1 MLNFVG
7 QTQFIFMMF
16 NGLKSYKKKL
26 ILVIYASGSVHEN
39 FGVCNKLAYNRNSHV
54 GWVSNLINSKFNLFM
69 YLIWMD

>member
-26 ILVIYASGSVHEN
+26 ILVIYASGLVHEN

-54 GWVSNLINSKFNLFM
+54 GYSIFCHGLTQIRRVKLN
-69 YLIWMD
+69 